1 KKIKYIPA
9 PLMGVIIGIIANVAI
24 SYFNPAYA
32 LQETQTVNIPPH
44 IFSEISFPDFIKL
57 FSNVVLWRSCLSIGL
72 LANLETLLCVEAI
85 DKIDKLNRITP
96 INRELVAQG
105 IGNMT
110 CGLLGA
116 IPLTAVVVRGAANV
130 DAGGRTKMSSF
141 THGVFLLLSVLFI
154 PFLLN

>member
-1 KKIKYIPA
+1 KIKYIPA
-9 PLMGVIIGIIANVAI
+9 PLMVVIIGIIANVAI

-32 LQETQTVNIPPH
+32 LKETQIVNIPPD
-44 IFSEISFPDFIKL
+44 IFSEISFPDFRKL
-57 FSNVVLWRSCLSIGL
+57 FSNVEIWSSGLIIGL
-72 LANLETLLCVEAI
+72 LATLETLLCVDAI
-85 DKIDKLNRITP
+85 DEIDKLNRITL
-96 INRELVAQG
+96 INRELVAPG

-141 THGVFLLLSVLFI
+141 THGVFLL
-154 PFLLN
+154 